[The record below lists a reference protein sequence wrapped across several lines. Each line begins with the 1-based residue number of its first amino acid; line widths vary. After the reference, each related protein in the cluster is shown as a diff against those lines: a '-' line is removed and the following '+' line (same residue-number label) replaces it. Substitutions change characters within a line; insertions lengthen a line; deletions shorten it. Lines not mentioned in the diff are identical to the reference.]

1 MNDPGEC
8 FVSRGGGPQKTCPR
22 GDVLSVPDTRTGSG
36 KLIAVRKWLIGIG
49 LLAIVAVV
57 VVGLLQAGGDES
69 SATPPKTL
77 SRAEVTRPLP
87 GQPAALAALHARSG
101 ELVPGGLTRF
111 ERELRALRGTP
122 VVVNLWASW
131 CGPCRFE
138 IPFIQRQFLQH
149 GTKVAFLGVNSDD
162 ADGNAR
168 RMIADLPM
176 PYPSVVDDRANLAGR
191 LGARGLPVTVFYD
204 ASGEQAY
211 VHQGAY
217 PSEAKLAEDIEKYL

>member
-1 MNDPGEC
+1 M
-8 FVSRGGGPQKTCPR
+8 
-22 GDVLSVPDTRTGSG
+22 SVPDAWTGSA
-36 KLIAVRKWLIGIG
+36 KLGAVRKWLIGIG

-57 VVGLLQAGGDES
+57 VVGLLQAGGDDS
-69 SATPPKTL
+69 SASPPSSLGK
-77 SRAEVTRPLP
+77 AAVTKPLP
-87 GQPAALAALHARSG
+87 GQPPALAALHARSG
-101 ELVPGGLTRF
+101 ELVPGGLKKF
-111 ERELRALRGTP
+111 DAELRALRGTP

-168 RMIADLPM
+168 KMIQDLPM

-204 ASGEQAY
+204 AAGKQSY

-217 PSEAKLAEDIEKYL
+217 PSEAKLSEDIEKYLS